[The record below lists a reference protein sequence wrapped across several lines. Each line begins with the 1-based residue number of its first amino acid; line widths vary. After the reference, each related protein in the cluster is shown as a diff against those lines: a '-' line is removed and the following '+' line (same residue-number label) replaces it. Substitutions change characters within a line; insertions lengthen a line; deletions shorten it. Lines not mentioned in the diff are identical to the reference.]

1 LFKCQHQEKTKL
13 CKTIPRG
20 EVKGMRIPQAAS
32 VLQIQILTGRYMAK
46 HPAVKKTEP
55 KPGWG
60 TLRVPVL

>member
-1 LFKCQHQEKTKL
+1 
-13 CKTIPRG
+13 
-20 EVKGMRIPQAAS
+20 MRIPQAAS